1 MKIVTVEQMHALEQE
16 AVARGL
22 SHRQMMLNAGRELAI
37 NILVRFYETENRVA
51 LGLVGSGNNG
61 GDTLIGLTN
70 LIERGWKAAAY
81 LVKPR
86 PKEDEWLVAF
96 QRRGGKVL
104 HEEMDEGFN
113 KLNEWLEKAVV
124 LLDGVLGT
132 GMRLP
137 LEKRAAEVLGYVSA
151 FSDRPYTVAV
161 DCPSG
166 VDCEN
171 GQVAAQS
178 IPADLTLCMQAVKTG
193 LLRFPAFAFAGE
205 ISLAELDFPEDL
217 PTWKS
222 VQDQAMDALLVSDWL
237 PRRELDSHKGDF
249 GTMMMMAGCR
259 NYPGAVLLAGRAA
272 YCTGLGLLRIAI
284 PSSLQTLLAGHL
296 PEATWLPVPEED
308 GSFSS
313 KSAITVQNHMEKV
326 NVCLIGPG
334 LGQEGAAA
342 DFIQKFIEIPKL
354 PPLVVDAD
362 GLRHLA
368 KISGW
373 HQQLPR
379 GSVLTPH
386 PGEMAALTGLKVEII
401 QQDRMETARKYAIQ
415 WGAVV
420 VLKGALTV
428 VASPDGQVMV
438 VPIATPA
445 LAKAGSGDV
454 LAGMLAALIAQGMES
469 FHAAGAAAYMHARAG
484 KLAAE
489 ELDTATSVLASDVI
503 QAIPQVLSMLE

>member
-1 MKIVTVEQMHALEQE
+1 MKIVSVEQMRTLEQE
-16 AVARGL
+16 ADARGL
-22 SHRQMMLNAGRELAI
+22 SYRQMMMNAGRELAI
-37 NILVRFYETENRVA
+37 HFLMRFYDCENRVV

-61 GDTLIGLTN
+61 GDTLIALTN

-86 PKEDEWLVAF
+86 PKEDEWLTAF

-104 HEEMDEGFN
+104 HAEMDEGFV
-113 KLNEWLEKAVV
+113 KLEEWLDKAEV

-132 GMRLP
+132 GVRLP
-137 LEKRAAEVLGYVSA
+137 LEKPVADVLRYVSA

-166 VDCEN
+166 VDCES
-171 GQVAAQS
+171 GQAAAEC

-217 PTWKS
+217 PTWEK
-222 VQDQAMDALLVSDWL
+222 VHDQAVDALMVNGWL
-237 PRRELDSHKGDF
+237 PMRALDSHKGDF
-249 GTMMMMAGCR
+249 GTLMMAAGSV

-272 YCTGLGLLRIAI
+272 YRTGVGLLRIAI
-284 PSSLQTLLAGHL
+284 PSSMQAMLAGHL
-296 PEATWLPVPEED
+296 LEATWLPVPEED
-308 GSFSS
+308 GYFCA
-313 KSAITVQNHMEKV
+313 KSVAPIQKSLEKV

-334 LGQEGAAA
+334 LGQEEAVF
-342 DFIQKFIEIPKL
+342 DFLQKLLEAPQL
-354 PPLVVDAD
+354 PLLVLDAD

-368 KISGW
+368 KIPKW
-373 HQQLPR
+373 HEKLPK

-386 PGEMAALTGLKVEII
+386 PGEMSALTSLEVDSIQNDRVEI
-401 QQDRMETARKYAIQ
+401 ARRYAEQ
-415 WGAVV
+415 WGHLV
-420 VLKGALTV
+420 VLKGALIV
-428 VASPDGQVMV
+428 VASPEGQVMM

-445 LAKAGSGDV
+445 LAKAGTGDV

-469 FHAAGAAAYMHARAG
+469 FHAAAAAAFIHALAG
-484 KLAAE
+484 QLAAE
-489 ELDTATSVLASDVI
+489 ELNTTVSVVATDVI
-503 QAIPQVLSMLE
+503 RAIPQVFSLLE